1 MIASRANVGRISAA
15 GSDHRGLHQKFRG
28 SKVAQEG
35 NRVNVAG
42 HAAASERNFHRSRVR
57 WMFVL
62 LAQSCKKGKNVPSHA
77 SNSLDRRVLA
87 MKLKSSPV
95 KTLARAASFLILLAA
110 LVAMAANGQDKGADT
125 KPKAD
130 SGSKDVRLTIVVTA
144 GEDKKPVDGA
154 SVYVR
159 FVEERKL
166 GKDKK
171 VEMNLKTNQSG
182 VCHIPVLPSGK
193 FAIQVIAEGWKT
205 YGEYYDINQTEQ
217 TINITLVR
225 PPKWY

>member
-1 MIASRANVGRISAA
+1 MSVP
-15 GSDHRGLHQKFRG
+15 
-28 SKVAQEG
+28 
-35 NRVNVAG
+35 
-42 HAAASERNFHRSRVR
+42 
-57 WMFVL
+57 

-77 SNSLDRRVLA
+77 SDNLDRRVLA
-87 MKLKSSPV
+87 MKLKSSPA
-95 KTLARAASFLILLAA
+95 KTSARVVSFLILLAA
-110 LVAMAANGQDKGADT
+110 LVAIAANGQDKGTD
-125 KPKAD
+125 PKAKGD
-130 SGSKDVRLTIVVTA
+130 SASKDVRLTIVVTA

-182 VCHIPVLPSGK
+182 ICHVPVLPPGK

-205 YGEYYDINQTEQ
+205 YGEYYDINQAEQ